1 MRWMLDVGCQML
13 DVGCQ
18 MLDVGCWMLDLL
30 VLIEDDECSEDARY
44 PAEASQQ
51 EDDQYRT
58 AAAVNHGQWRKDDC

>member
-1 MRWMLDVGCQML
+1 MRYILDCRFYIL
-13 DVGCQ
+13 DFRLQ
-18 MLDVGCWMLDLL
+18 ILDLLLL

-44 PAEASQQ
+44 PTEASQQ